1 VRALGRIARAVA
13 RIALALGLIGAVLVA
28 VLSFVMAG
36 RPPWVSQ
43 EPVALGDPAATPTAV
58 PGPTGGAGGGAS
70 PSALPTPGTA
80 ASTTTPT
87 APAEPRAELVPL
99 AAGLESPIVAVD
111 AGDGSGR
118 LLVVEQVGRIRVVR
132 DGRLEPGVL
141 VDLSD
146 RLVAGGEQGLLGLA
160 VHPRFPADPRLFV
173 NYTDL
178 AGDTVVASLEVA
190 DAGRGDRVDPGTER
204 ILLRIDQ
211 PYPNH
216 NGGHLAFG
224 PDGFLYIGTG
234 DGGLGGD
241 PHGYGQDRTSLLG
254 KILRIDVDRA
264 TAARPYSIP
273 ADNPFASGGGA
284 AEIWAI
290 GLRNPWRFAFDP
302 ATGDLW
308 IGDVGQNAVEEVS
321 VVRAG
326 SPAPANLG
334 WKITEGDLC
343 FSPAT
348 GCDATGQTLPAAV
361 YTHDVGCS
369 VTGGPVAR
377 GDATSS
383 LAGRVLFAD
392 YCSGTIWTIDAA
404 ADGPQAP
411 RVLLETGRRIASF
424 GVAADG
430 TILVL
435 DLERG
440 ELLELAPR

>member
-1 VRALGRIARAVA
+1 MVRALGRIARAAA
-13 RIALALGLIGAVLVA
+13 RVVLALGLIVVVVA
-28 VLSFVMAG
+28 AALSFVMAG
-36 RPPWVSQ
+36 RPPWVAQ
-43 EPVALGDPAATPTAV
+43 EPVGLGGATVPPTGAPTPAAT
-58 PGPTGGAGGGAS
+58 AS
-70 PSALPTPGTA
+70 PVAAPGTA
-80 ASTTTPT
+80 ATATP
-87 APAEPRAELVPL
+87 AGAAEPRAELLPL
-99 AAGLESPIVAVD
+99 VDGLESPLVAVD

-190 DAGRGDRVDPGTER
+190 AAGRGDRVDPATER
-204 ILLRIDQ
+204 VLLRIDQ

-224 PDGFLYIGTG
+224 PDGYLYVGTG

-241 PHGYGQDRTSLLG
+241 PHGYGQDRSSLLG
-254 KILRIDVDRA
+254 KILRIDVDGERGA
-264 TAARPYSIP
+264 QPYAIP
-273 ADNPFASGGGA
+273 DDNPFAAGGGA
-284 AEIWAI
+284 PEIWAL

-326 SPAPANLG
+326 TPAPANLG

-361 YTHDVGCS
+361 YPHDVGCS

-377 GDATSS
+377 GDAAGS
-383 LAGRVLFAD
+383 LAGRVIFAD

-404 ADGPQAP
+404 ADGPQTP
-411 RVLLETGRRIASF
+411 RVLVETGRRIASF